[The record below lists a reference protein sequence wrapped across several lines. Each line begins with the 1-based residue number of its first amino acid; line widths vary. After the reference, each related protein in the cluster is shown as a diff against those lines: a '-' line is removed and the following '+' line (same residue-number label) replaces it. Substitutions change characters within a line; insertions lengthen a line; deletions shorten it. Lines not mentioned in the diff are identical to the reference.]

1 MLAFVLQIAIG
12 TGIESN
18 PSLATIAIILYI
30 LIALAGGAFM
40 VPFWQAIK
48 AVIYY
53 DLRVRR
59 EGMGIDLR
67 K

>member
-1 MLAFVLQIAIG
+1 MLPAFIQNSSWV
-12 TGIESN
+12 SN
-18 PSLATIAIILYI
+18 PTIFSIFRFAFNTITTALII
-30 LIALAGGAFM
+30 
-40 VPFWQAIK
+40 PFWQSIK